1 MIRSEEV
8 LQFLVGTPDDSREID
23 RIATEMG
30 IDPLILMENASLAV
44 FRVLR
49 QLYNLENIN
58 ILVLAGVGNN
68 GGDALGLARKLHVE
82 GYNVKVVIIGDP
94 DNYRY
99 PAKVNYN
106 IVKALNMDITY
117 IRSTQDI
124 PVFSELVEWSD
135 VIVDGVLG
143 VGLNRDVRGVHSE
156 VISLVNMSGKD
167 VISIDIPSG
176 VGGKDG
182 KIYGAAIRAKATV
195 VMGIL
200 KIGNLIY
207 PGAEYNGK
215 LYISRLSYPSSL
227 LKSINIRQYVNL
239 PIFFPRRREESHKG
253 DYGKLLTV
261 GGAVNYYGA
270 PLFSTYAFLK
280 SGGGYARLAS
290 LEEVI
295 KVVAQKAPEI
305 VFHPLKANRE
315 GAISSENL
323 ETILEL
329 IYTHRIDI
337 LIVGPGLSRS
347 EDTLSLVRE
356 LLKKSDKPV
365 ILDGDGLYA
374 IKDELDIVAKRRGNT
389 VLTPH
394 KMEFSRIF
402 GLDIDYIEDNR
413 VEVLREMSSK
423 TNSIIVFKGAHT
435 LIGYPNGDVFINL
448 SGNPGMATAGSGD
461 VLNGVIAA
469 SYGMGLRLGD
479 AVKAG
484 VFLHGLAGDIAAKEL
499 GMDGFTA
506 WDLIMYLPKAVK
518 LFRENHREVINSYLP
533 EVVL

>member
-8 LQFLVGTPDDSREID
+8 LQFLVGTPNDSRELD
-23 RIATEMG
+23 RMATEMG

-49 QLYNLENIN
+49 QLYDLNKTN

-106 IVKALNMDITY
+106 IVKALNMDLTF
-117 IRSTQDI
+117 IRSSQDI
-124 PVFSELVEWSD
+124 PSFSELVEWSD
-135 VIVDGVLG
+135 VIVDGMLG

-156 VISLVNMSGKD
+156 IISIVNMSGKD

-176 VGGKDG
+176 VGGADG

-253 DYGKLLTV
+253 DYGKLLTI
-261 GGAVNYYGA
+261 GGAINYYGA

-290 LEEVI
+290 IEDVI
-295 KVVAQKAPEI
+295 KVVAQRAPEI
-305 VFHPLKANRE
+305 VFHPLKPNE
-315 GAISSENL
+315 DGAISSENL
-323 ETILEL
+323 ETILD
-329 IYTHRIDI
+329 IISRYRIDI

-347 EDTLSLVRE
+347 GDTLELVRN
-356 LLKKSDKPV
+356 LLIETDKPV

-374 IKDELDIVAKRRGNT
+374 VKDAIDIVGRRKGNT
-389 VLTPH
+389 IMTPH

-402 GLDIDYIEDNR
+402 GFDIDYVEDDR
-413 VEVLREMSSK
+413 VGVLREMASK

-484 VFLHGLAGDIAAKEL
+484 VFLHGLAGDIAAREL

-518 LFRENHREVINSYLP
+518 MFRENHREVINSYLP